1 MTILRPISSEGYK
14 LFHEGTLALS
24 QVEHNGMRID
34 TKYLGRTIKKL
45 DKKIAQLS
53 NEMKESAECRRV
65 YKTWRKRYGVKTNLG
80 SHEQLGRVLFDDL
93 KIKGKGTTKS
103 GRWKSDKDALEDIDL
118 PFVKKYLEAEKLKK
132 ARSTYLGGI
141 LREVDSNGFL
151 HPVFNLHTVAT
162 YRSSVSDPNTQNIP
176 IRDTDVASLIRPCF
190 ISRSPSGQIC
200 EHDFSGIEVRVSGC
214 YNKDPQLLT
223 YIRDKTTDMH
233 RDMAM
238 ECYLLELNQVT
249 KEARYCAKNKFV
261 FPEFYGDWYLSC
273 ANSLWMAIDRMQLKT
288 AQGVSLK
295 EHLRRKGIKRL
306 GSLDPNVRPVPGTFI
321 HHLQTVEKRFWEDRF
336 AVYSQ
341 WKVDWWEAF
350 LKKGYFDTYTGFR
363 CGGLLDRKQ
372 CVNYPF
378 QGSAFHCLLWCLI
391 RVQKMLRKYRM
402 RTVLIG
408 QIHDSLLSDVAKGEL
423 KDYTEIA
430 HKIMT
435 VDLKKHWRWI
445 IVPMEVDCEVAPC
458 GRSWLEKEKY
468 NG

>member
-176 IRDTDVASLIRPCF
+176 IRDTYVASLVRPCF
-190 ISRSPSGQIC
+190 ISRWRNGQIG
-200 EHDFSGIEVRVSGC
+200 EADFSGVEVRVSAC

-223 YIRDKTTDMH
+223 YIKDKTTDMH
-233 RDMAM
+233 RDMGM
-238 ECYLLELNQVT
+238 ECYKLSKSQMT
-249 KEARYCAKNKFV
+249 KEIRYCAKNRLV
-261 FPEFYGDWYLSC
+261 FPFFYGDWFFSC
-273 ANSLWMAIDRMQLKT
+273 AQSLWDAIDRMKLKT
-288 AQGVSLK
+288 AQGTPLK
-295 EHLRRKGIKRL
+295 EYLRKKGITKL
-306 GSLDPNVRPVPGTFI
+306 GNLDPDKEPLPRTFLYHI
-321 HHLQTVEKRFWEDRF
+321 KQVEKRFWGERF
-336 AVYSQ
+336 KVYDK

-372 CVNYPF
+372 VSNYPI

-391 RVQKMLRKYRM
+391 QIQKILKKRNLKS
-402 RTVLIG
+402 VIIG
-408 QIHDSLLSDVAKGEL
+408 QIHDSVLFDIFPGES
-423 KDYTEIA
+423 KIIYNICKT
-430 HKIMT
+430 IMT
-435 VDLKKHWRWI
+435 VKLRKHWPWL
-445 IVPMEVDCEVAPC
+445 IVPIEFEFEISPS
-458 GRSWLEKEKY
+458 GKSWHEKEKY